1 MSYKAIGRSFV
12 STNFTALEANTC
24 IKIFFTQ
31 SPIYLSTRSLF
42 SEKLN
47 RTRNLFRKQEHGAL
61 YSVIWF
67 SWDTSRTLPDS
78 REIREEFSKILFS
91 V

>member
-1 MSYKAIGRSFV
+1 MIV
-12 STNFTALEANTC
+12 
-24 IKIFFTQ
+24 
-31 SPIYLSTRSLF
+31 F

-47 RTRNLFRKQEHGAL
+47 RKRNLFREQENGAL
-61 YSVIWF
+61 YFVIWF

-78 REIREEFSKILFS
+78 REIREEFNKILFS